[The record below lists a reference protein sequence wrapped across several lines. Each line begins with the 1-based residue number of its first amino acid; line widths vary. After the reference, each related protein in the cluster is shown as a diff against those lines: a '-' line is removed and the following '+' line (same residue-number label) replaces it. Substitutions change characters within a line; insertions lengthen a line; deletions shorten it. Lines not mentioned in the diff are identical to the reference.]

1 MPPPKKHSI
10 SLATM
15 NNNGNN
21 NNNKNDDHSNVQ
33 VLAVGDV
40 AMLFRNCADCGVKTG
55 RFCDTC
61 LAKNRFP
68 NEEWAP
74 GQMTPLCEL
83 CDKERNA
90 CHFCW
95 GKSWAV
101 PPPSGPDRPL
111 ES

>member
-1 MPPPKKHSI
+1 MYPVPSI

-55 RFCDTC
+55 CFCDIC
-61 LAKNRFP
+61 LAENRFP
-68 NEEWAP
+68 DDEWAP
-74 GQMTPLCEL
+74 RQMTPLCQL
-83 CDKERNA
+83 CDNERGA
-90 CHFCW
+90 CHFCL
-95 GKSWAV
+95 GKAWAV
-101 PPPSGPDRPL
+101 PPPSGPDRPQGL
-111 ES
+111 N